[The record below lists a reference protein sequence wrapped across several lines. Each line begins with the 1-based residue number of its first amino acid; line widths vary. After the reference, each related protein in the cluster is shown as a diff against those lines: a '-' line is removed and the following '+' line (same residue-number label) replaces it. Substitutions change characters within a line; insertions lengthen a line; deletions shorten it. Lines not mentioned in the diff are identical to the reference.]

1 MVRGKHTEQEGDRVT
16 EGEPNQTGSK
26 AGEQMLLLGREGNWE
41 MLVTDSLPK
50 ENTTLR
56 SLRKGRQRGLREE
69 EERKISTVVE
79 KRNKTNVAHD
89 FSEDSFFFSKQLQAI
104 QPRKSTHTTFSS
116 IQVST
121 SENLQM
127 QIKEN

>member
-50 ENTTLR
+50 ENTT
-56 SLRKGRQRGLREE
+56 SEV
-69 EERKISTVVE
+69 SE
-79 KRNKTNVAHD
+79 KAD
-89 FSEDSFFFSKQLQAI
+89 
-104 QPRKSTHTTFSS
+104 
-116 IQVST
+116 
-121 SENLQM
+121 
-127 QIKEN
+127 KEG